1 MRRADARIGRILGG
15 KYRMERLLAA
25 GGMGFVYAARHEVTG
40 RAVAIKLLRPE
51 LVTRPDLVERVSR
64 EARLAVHAAHPNVV
78 EVLDAGADAAGMPYL
93 VLERLYGHALE
104 AVLDRPLSLRCT
116 LEALVPVGNA
126 LAALHQAGIVHRDLK
141 PSNIFLSCE
150 EGGRVT
156 PKLLDFGIAKVLETS
171 GSTLT
176 GVTLGTPAYMAPEQL
191 LCSVASPASDVWSLA
206 VVYVRCLT
214 GRLPFVDLAQR
225 GLLAFG
231 SGIRA
236 TELDGVPEP
245 IARVL
250 ALALRFEA
258 AERPGSADLFRTQL
272 LAALREVGPGQSWP
286 DASSI
291 GFAQHESELGSA
303 LKGAATAAGGEGTS
317 RAALGR
323 PRDVLTRT
331 LSHAWQ
337 SVWLRRPRWQR
348 AFALLLSVGVL
359 MLARGGPAARL
370 HTPGTAPEP
379 HQAGS
384 LEVDAPG
391 PAVSTALPPA
401 ETATSTATA
410 VAPAAALT
418 SPLPATPVRAER
430 ERAGHRPTR
439 EPSAPAAAGPA
450 SRLGTAAPKLA
461 EQHPA
466 PTPPLGANRSPIIE

>member
-1 MRRADARIGRILGG
+1 MRAAEDRIGQILGG
-15 KYRMERLLAA
+15 KYRTERLLAA
-25 GGMGFVYAARHEVTG
+25 GGMGFVYAARHAVTG

-51 LVTRPDLVERVSR
+51 LVSRPDLVERVSR
-64 EARLAVHAAHPNVV
+64 EARLAVDATHPNVV
-78 EVLDAGADAAGMPYL
+78 EVLDAGADEAGMPYL

-104 AVLDRPLSLRCT
+104 ALLDRPLSLRCT

-141 PSNIFLSCE
+141 PSNIFLSE

-156 PKLLDFGIAKVLETS
+156 PKLLDFGIAKVLATT
-171 GSTLT
+171 GSTST

-231 SGIRA
+231 SGVRP

-250 ALALRFEA
+250 AAALRFEA
-258 AERPGSADLFRTQL
+258 AERPGNAGLFRTQL
-272 LAALREVGPGQSWP
+272 LAALRELEPGQSWP

-291 GFAQHESELGSA
+291 GFAEHESELGSA
-303 LKGAATAAGGEGTS
+303 LKGAAAATGTERSS
-317 RAALGR
+317 RAAPGR

-337 SVWLRRPRWQR
+337 SLWLRRPRRQR
-348 AFALLLSVGVL
+348 AFALLLAVGVL
-359 MLARGGPAARL
+359 ALAQWGPAARVYAPVS
-370 HTPGTAPEP
+370 TPESPRAT
-379 HQAGS
+379 S
-384 LEVDAPG
+384 LALRAAG
-391 PAVSTALPPA
+391 PAVSTTLLPV
-401 ETATSTATA
+401 ETATSAATA
-410 VAPAAALT
+410 AAPASALT
-418 SPLPATPVRAER
+418 NPLPATPARTER
-430 ERAGHRPTR
+430 ERAGPSPTR
-439 EPSAPAAAGPA
+439 SLSSASA
-450 SRLGTAAPKLA
+450 SASA
-461 EQHPA
+461 
-466 PTPPLGANRSPIIE
+466 